1 MKRDA
6 MLENTAKALSGVDV
20 GGKKNDPELAAL
32 DRGILTV
39 ALMIAGLDGVI
50 LPGEY
55 AAFGEMAK
63 RCRGATAKNTRALF
77 NEAICKAGPITAMA
91 QSGLFTESSRLAMF
105 VRLANEALPKGFA
118 CGSVT
123 DLRRAFALWIAMGV
137 SDGSFSGF
145 ESRCVHTLVRRFA
158 LARAGKAK
166 RFSALIEPSFFAKA
180 ERIFRAMSVASTRTK
195 AEKDLIAL
203 IAASAEPTVKQSL
216 RISPKKGS
224 SLNFAQPGPT
234 IPGWR

>member
-50 LPGEY
+50 LPGEFD
-55 AAFGEMAK
+55 AFVAMAK
-63 RCRGATAKNTRALF
+63 RCRGATAKNTRALYEDAF
-77 NEAICKAGPITAMA
+77 CKAGPIAAMA

-105 VRLANEALPKGFA
+105 VRLADEALPKGFA
-118 CGSVT
+118 NGSMA
-123 DLRRAFALWIAMGV
+123 DLRRAFALWVAMGV
-137 SDGSFSGF
+137 SDGAFSGF

-158 LARAGKAK
+158 LARAAKAK
-166 RFSALIEPSFFAKA
+166 RFAVMIEPSFFAEA
-180 ERIFRAMSVASTRTK
+180 ERIFRAMSVASTRAK
-195 AEKDLIAL
+195 AEKDLLAL
-203 IAASAEPTVKQSL
+203 IAAAPKPAKKVLRASPHAVPTL
-216 RISPKKGS
+216 T
-224 SLNFAQPGPT
+224 FAQPGPT